1 MKKKNRYVYPAILT
15 YEDKGKIA
23 ITFPDLPGCASCGE
37 TDDEAI
43 DCGREALGGHPVGN
57 GEGRRRNP
65 RAVVP
70 KHVETGRKRSGC
82 ADRRPYAA
90 DPFGTGKSVS
100 EPYNHAAGLDER
112 ASSGAGRQFFTGF
125 AGNAGQ
131 RLRNPQIIQP
141 EKRNEVRP
149 SAEPP
154 NPCGAEMRYVSAPA
168 FLCTGNA
175 GFFNHSKIFCLCNL
189 LQFPTLFDDFLR
201 FHELSAVRNIGCV
214 AYNEIIGFAGYRCP
228 DQRAD
233 R

>member
-43 DCGREALGGHPVGN
+43 DCGREALGGHLWVMERDGDEIPEPSSLNTLKLDENEVAVLIDVHMQPIRLAQEN
-57 GEGRRRNP
+57 RSVSRTITLPAWMNA
-65 RAVVP
+65 RAVEQGVNFSQAL
-70 KHVETGRKRSGC
+70 RKRW
-82 ADRRPYAA
+82 P
-90 DPFGTGKSVS
+90 TI
-100 EPYNHAAGLDER
+100 
-112 ASSGAGRQFFTGF
+112 T
-125 AGNAGQ
+125 
-131 RLRNPQIIQP
+131 NPQIIQP